1 MSACLKPT
9 RAAVSRVRKGR
20 EACPLPLAAIDGMLL
35 RCTRDDGVFLFVS
48 EGCCELSA
56 YSRTD
61 LLGKEIGDIA
71 GGGAPQSGVSRHQ
84 LVHPDDRARLTGAI
98 AATGEGGRYRV
109 RYRLLRRDGTALNV
123 RESGVVVRGE
133 HGEWLVEALVEDDST
148 QVASERDRLEAEL
161 RYRSMFENL
170 VVGMFRTT
178 ADGRYLAANRA
189 LARLYAYPTPEALV
203 GSLCDIAARLYVETG
218 RRDEFMRQIR
228 EHGRVVDFV
237 SEVYRADGVR
247 IWIAENAHSVHGSS
261 GELLYYEGTVE
272 DVTER
277 RQYQARLEH
286 QATHDPLTGLPN
298 RTLLEDRL
306 RQAMVAAQRGDG
318 RVACA
323 FVDLDNFK
331 YVNDSLGH
339 AAGDTLIIESARR
352 LREALRGVDTVARYG
367 GDEFV
372 LVLADH
378 GSLNQAIGTLERV
391 HRAINAPFFIDGRE
405 LRIDC
410 SIGISLY
417 PGDGDDIETLLR
429 HANAAMHHA
438 KELGKGQFQFFTGEL
453 NSAAHQRLAL
463 ESALRG
469 ALDASE
475 LSVVYQPKV
484 DPFGNCCG
492 FEALLRWH
500 NEQLGEISP
509 ERFIPLAEEIGLI
522 EPMTDFVLRAACRE
536 ALGWRSAQPGAA
548 PLSVAV
554 NLSARLFSDD
564 SLAARVAA
572 ILAETGLPATRLEVE
587 ITESALLGDFTRTA
601 ASIESLRVLGVRIAL
616 DDFGTGYSS
625 LSYLQKLP
633 LDIVKIDRSFV
644 SRCEHGGEAMA
655 IPRAIISLG
664 RSLHLRIVAE
674 GVENARQLA
683 MLAAYGCEEFQGYLI
698 APPLAPADA
707 LAFLAGDLASQIR

>member
-1 MSACLKPT
+1 
-9 RAAVSRVRKGR
+9 
-20 EACPLPLAAIDGMLL
+20 MLL

-48 EGCCELSA
+48 EGCSELTG
-56 YSRTD
+56 YSCSE
-61 LLGKEIGDIA
+61 LLGAELADVA
-71 GGGAPQSGVSRHQ
+71 GGGAPQAGVCREQ
-84 LVHPDDRARLTGAI
+84 LVHPEDRSRVAALI
-98 AATGEGGRYRV
+98 AETPAGGRYRA
-109 RYRLLRRDGTALNV
+109 RYRLLRRDGACLCV
-123 RESGVVVRGE
+123 RESGVLVRGE
-133 HGEWLVEALVEDDST
+133 HGEWLIEALVEDDST
-148 QVASERDRLEAEL
+148 QVASERQRDDAEL

-178 ADGRYLAANRA
+178 ADGHYLAANRA
-189 LARLYAYPTPEALV
+189 LARLYAYPTPAALV
-203 GSLCDIAARLYVETG
+203 SSLCDIAARLYVEPG
-218 RRDEFMRQIR
+218 RRDEFVRQIR
-228 EHGRVVDFV
+228 AHGRVVDFV
-237 SEVYRADGVR
+237 SEVYRADGGR
-247 IWIAENAHSVHGSS
+247 IWIAENAHAVHDAS

-298 RTLLEDRL
+298 RMLLQDRL
-306 RQAMVAAQRGDG
+306 RQAMSAAQRSNG
-318 RVACA
+318 RLACA

-339 AAGDTLIIESARR
+339 AAGDTLIIETARR
-352 LREALRGVDTVARYG
+352 LRDALRGIDTVARYG

-378 GSLNQAIGTLERV
+378 GSLSQAVSAFERV
-391 HRAINAPFFIDGRE
+391 QRAINAPFYIDGRE
-405 LRIDC
+405 LRVDC
-410 SIGISLY
+410 SIGISLF
-417 PGDGDDIETLLR
+417 PGDGDDIESLLR

-469 ALDASE
+469 ALDGGE

-500 NEQLGEISP
+500 NDELGSIP
-509 ERFIPLAEEIGLI
+509 PDRFIPLAEEIGLI
-522 EPMTDFVLRAACRE
+522 EPMTDFVLRTVCRE
-536 ALGWRSAQPGAA
+536 ALGWRAA
-548 PLSVAV
+548 DGNPPLAVAV

-564 SLAARVAA
+564 LLAHRVAA
-572 ILAETGLPATRLEVE
+572 ILAETGLPAERLEIE
-587 ITESALLGDFTRTA
+587 ITESALLGDFERTA
-601 ASIESLRVLGVRIAL
+601 AIIESLRALGARIAL

-644 SRCEHGGEAMA
+644 SRCENGGEAMA

-698 APPLAPADA
+698 ARPLTPADA
-707 LAFLAGDLASQIR
+707 QRFLAGELDKRKK

>member
-1 MSACLKPT
+1 MAACLKPT
-9 RAAVSRVRKGR
+9 RESVPRVRKGR
-20 EACPLPLAAIDGMLL
+20 EPCPLPLAAIDGMLL

-48 EGCCELSA
+48 EGCAELSG
-56 YSRTD
+56 YSRSD
-61 LLGKEIGDIA
+61 LLGSELADVA
-71 GGGAPQSGVSRHQ
+71 GGGAPQLGVSREQ
-84 LVHPDDRARLTGAI
+84 LVHPDDRLRVAGAI

-109 RYRLLRRDGTALNV
+109 RYRLLRRGGSCLSV

-133 HGEWLVEALVEDDST
+133 HGEWLVEALVEDDSA
-148 QVASERDRLEAEL
+148 QVANERERLEAEL

-203 GSLCDIAARLYVETG
+203 SSLRDIAARLYVEAG

-237 SEVYRADGVR
+237 SEVYRADGAR
-247 IWIAENAHSVHGSS
+247 IWIAENAHAVHGAS

-298 RTLLEDRL
+298 RTLLRDRL
-306 RQAMVAAQRGDG
+306 RQAMAAARRGSG

-339 AAGDTLIIESARR
+339 AAGDTLIIETARR
-352 LREALRGVDTVARYG
+352 LRESLRGVDTVARYG

-378 GSLNQAIGTLERV
+378 GSLNQAVATLERIQ
-391 HRAINAPFFIDGRE
+391 RAINAPFFIDGRE

-429 HANAAMHHA
+429 HANTAMHHA
-438 KELGKGQFQFFTGEL
+438 KELGKGQFQFYTGEL

-469 ALDASE
+469 ALDAGE

-492 FEALLRWH
+492 FEALLRW
-500 NEQLGEISP
+500 NSEELGGISP
-509 ERFIPLAEEIGLI
+509 ERFVPLAEEIGLI
-522 EPMTDFVLRAACRE
+522 EPMTEFVLRTACRE
-536 ALGWRSAQPGAA
+536 ALGWKSGPGAA

-572 ILAETGLPATRLEVE
+572 ILAETGLPAERLEIE
-587 ITESALLGDFTRTA
+587 ITESALLGDFERTA
-601 ASIESLRVLGVRIAL
+601 AIIESLRALGARIAL

-644 SRCEHGGEAMA
+644 SRCENGGEAMA

-698 APPLAPADA
+698 ARPLTPADA
-707 LAFLAGDLASQIR
+707 LAFLASERKSLQ